1 MGGTWKNFGWNF
13 DNIFNALTTLFVL
26 SSFEG
31 WPNIMFS
38 AMDANVKEIGP
49 TAFGNYYIFIYFL
62 SFIFMG
68 SLFLMNLLVGVIFF

>member
-1 MGGTWKNFGWNF
+1 MDIGGEWKNFGWNF

-38 AMDANVKEIGP
+38 AMDADTKENGP
-49 TAFGNYYIFIYFL
+49 
-62 SFIFMG
+62 
-68 SLFLMNLLVGVIFF
+68 